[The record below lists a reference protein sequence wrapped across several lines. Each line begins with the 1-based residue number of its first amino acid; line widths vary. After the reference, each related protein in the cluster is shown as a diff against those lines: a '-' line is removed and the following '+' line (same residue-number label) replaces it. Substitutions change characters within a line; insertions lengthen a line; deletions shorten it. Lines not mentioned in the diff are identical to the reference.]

1 MDEDTEEGQGSLLSC
16 LFLLGAMMAYTVLA
30 LDLDGTLTNSKKQ
43 VTSRSKEAIQA
54 ASDRGVCI
62 VLASGRPVLGIAPI
76 AKELDL
82 FGKNAYMLAYNGA
95 QLVSCETGRVVWER
109 TVSLQAIQS
118 TFAYARSQ
126 HLAALAY
133 DEVGVIT
140 EMSEDRYVFQ
150 EAFNNAIPIRS
161 VDDLAE
167 EIKTP
172 QPKVMIVGDPLRLQ
186 VAQKELQTAL
196 GNLAD
201 VSFSE
206 PYFMEI
212 TAKGV
217 QKASSLD
224 VLLELLKTSREH
236 LMVIG
241 DGLNDIPMLDIA
253 SMAVVMDNASEDVKA
268 HAKDITTSN
277 DEEGVALAIEKH
289 ILSLV

>member
-1 MDEDTEEGQGSLLSC
+1 MV
-16 LFLLGAMMAYTVLA
+16 YTVLA

-76 AKELDL
+76 AKELGL
-82 FGKNAYMLAYNGA
+82 FGKNAYLLAYNGA
-95 QLVSCETGRVVWER
+95 QLVSCETGLVVWER
-109 TVSLQAIQS
+109 TVSLQAIQN
-118 TFAYARSQ
+118 TFAYARA
-126 HLAALAY
+126 HDLASLAY
-133 DEVGVIT
+133 DNVGVIT

-150 EAFNNAIPIRS
+150 EAFNNSIPIRK
-161 VDDLAE
+161 VGDLFK

-172 QPKVMIVGDPLRLQ
+172 QPKVMIVGDPVKLQ
-186 VAQKELQTAL
+186 IAQKELQTEL
-196 GNLAD
+196 RDLAD

-224 VLLELLKTSREH
+224 VLLEILNTSREH

-253 SMAVVMDNASEDVKA
+253 SMAVVMDNASTTVKN
-268 HAKDITTSN
+268 HAKDITSSN
-277 DEEGVALAIEKH
+277 DEEGVAFAIEKH
-289 ILSLV
+289 ILSLG

>member
-1 MDEDTEEGQGSLLSC
+1 
-16 LFLLGAMMAYTVLA
+16 MAYTVLA